1 MIYNKEQLRE
11 EAHKAALRHDPFI
24 SRKPSA
30 RFLQSNE
37 SDLEK
42 LRGFVNDL
50 RDNRSSC
57 SQPAE
62 EWLLDNAEF
71 LEEQVLVVNQGL
83 TKGFVNSL
91 PHLKKTGDS
100 RVFSICTDYLQFNDG
115 HLEMDSFI
123 SYLQSYQEVSLLKM
137 AEVWAMPLIMRVALI
152 RRLAEIMDTVKERR
166 DVCSLVEKLLSGIKA
181 SEITPEKLKQV
192 LEEAGQEMPLSGL
205 MIVHLVKHLRERAD
219 YTATVGEWLICKLEN
234 GPESLDHILSYEFQL
249 QAAFQVTTGNLIT
262 SMRKLSRWDW
272 NETFEQISMVE
283 QSLRKERTGFY
294 SQLDFSSRDT
304 LRKRVE
310 QLARRLNLPENLVA
324 AQAVELADKYGEE
337 PSVEV
342 SQKGENSEELAE
354 KYGKELHERNS
365 TERNRPLFVAYYL
378 LDPNG
383 IMQLRQALKMCG
395 KPRTLPETGLMRR
408 ATGTYFNMLA
418 VCFVVF
424 LLGFSIWIG
433 WDELF
438 SPIQWL
444 AILGILLFPV
454 TEWAVTSAHWFIER
468 VKGPVPLLRFD
479 FSKGISADAKT
490 MVVIPV
496 IWSSIAEVK
505 ELAERLELHYLA
517 NRDSNLHFGLLGDF
531 KDAETESLEQDE
543 VILTAAKREIEQLRN
558 TYSNTNFHLFQRKR
572 KWIPSEGV
580 WMGWER
586 KRGKLVEFVE
596 FLKGREDTSFAFF
609 EADLSLL
616 QDVRY
621 IITLDSDTQLP
632 LESAQRMIGTLHLPY
647 NQPVLNDT
655 KTRVIEGYGVLQPR
669 LSMSHQA
676 SMSSRF
682 SSLWSTNP
690 GFDPYAF
697 AVSDPYQDALGQ
709 GIFTGK
715 GIFEVDTFYQ
725 VLCERIPDNR
735 VLSHD
740 LLEGGFLRAGLL
752 SDIELID
759 HYPSKFIVF
768 QKRQHRWVRG
778 DWQLLLWLL
787 PRLYNRRGE
796 LMPVDLSVLTRWQ
809 IIDNM
814 RRSLLSTTLFVT
826 LLLAVTILPG
836 SPLRWIA
843 FVAATWFL
851 PVLRQIVTVQTGLM
865 NLRSIL
871 NTTVQVLLGIV
882 ILPFQIVLLLDA
894 IGRTLYRL
902 LFSKKRL
909 LEWVSSDEE
918 NRKSNQKDAPLLQ
931 GMAGGYVLCILFLA
945 ATLFNENIV
954 VQIIGLTLSV
964 MWMCAPFVIS
974 WLDQPSPQDRITFSE
989 DEMEELTNLAQQIWS
1004 FYEDYVTEKENWL
1017 PPDNVQMEPPNG
1029 VAHRTSPTNIGMY
1042 LTCALAARDFS
1053 FIDTPG
1059 LILRLERTLETL
1071 ERMEKWEG
1079 HFYNWY
1085 DTETLNPLSPRY
1097 VSTVDSGNLVGCL
1110 ITVKEGLAE
1119 WLEAFD
1125 KKENP
1130 TYHFHNDETMKIA
1143 FSEEITP
1150 DFSRRRNGKKVSVN
1164 WRDRGQMLL
1173 KRLEELIEET
1183 NFQPLFDHRAK
1194 LFSLGYHADRNTR
1207 DEVLYDLMA
1216 SEARIAS
1223 FVAIALG
1230 QVSVSHWHVLGRTM
1244 TRVGKR
1250 PVLLS
1255 WSGTMFEYLMPWL
1268 LMRTYRKTLWENT
1281 YAAVVDRQI
1290 QYAHQR
1296 GVPFGISESGYY
1308 AFDYQMNYQYRAFG
1322 VPGLGFKR
1330 GLEQDLVIAPYATIM
1345 ALPFAKDQALDAL
1358 KKIEQLNG
1366 RGKYGFYEAMDF
1378 TQERLPNDKQHKVIQ
1393 SFMAHHQG
1401 MSLLTLANLLLP
1413 KTMVERFHRN
1423 KQIRS
1428 AELLLQERIPKT
1440 PKYIKHPALGRV
1452 HKQNSKS
1459 AQDAAKIREYISP
1472 DTRVPE
1478 VSVLSNGSFTTVV
1491 TNTGSGFSQYKGLLV
1506 SRWREDPVMDP
1517 WGNYVYIRDISE
1529 DKLWSPSY
1537 QPCRVESSEQRV
1549 QFGLDRAT
1557 FMRVDGDVKTSMEI
1571 VVSSEMNA
1579 ELRRITLTNS
1589 GEEAKVLEVTTF
1601 VELALSNPIADVAH
1615 TAFSKLFI
1623 RTAFDAESGCL
1634 VAGRRP
1640 REAKDQTLWSA
1651 HSLLVDGDTLGSV
1664 EFETDRSSFIGR
1676 GYRLSDPQGIR
1687 TRLRGKVG
1695 SVADPAF
1702 VMRRR
1707 ICIEPG
1713 KQIQLV
1719 AVTSVS
1725 ETKEDA
1731 IEIVR
1736 KFAPDQAVERAFQL
1750 SWNRGQIEIRNLH
1763 LTNQE
1768 ATDFQRLAGYILY
1781 TSPFKKDRGKSILI
1795 NTKGQSGLWSFGVSG
1810 DRPIVLLRI
1819 EDRSQMP
1826 FVVKMLTGHE
1836 YIRRLGLLFDLVLLN
1851 ESEEGYYQHLQ
1862 EALQQVAEHGV
1873 DRFGVGLSGVYV
1885 IASNQLSAEDKA
1897 LLMAVAR
1904 VELRA
1909 GGASLATQMRLPKG
1923 EMENGMHKIG
1933 TPNGLLK
1940 DETENGMPEQLIP
1953 VTSAKNKIVFSGQ
1966 TIQEETKEWLFF
1978 NGWGGFSPDGKEY
1991 RIMIKNGNH
2000 LPAPWINVLANP
2012 RFGSLISEMGSGYTW
2027 WRNSRECK
2035 LTPWSN
2041 DPVLDPP
2048 TETAYLRDEE
2058 SGKVWSAAPS
2068 AVHSNEPY
2076 KITHG
2081 KGFTKFDHERN
2092 GIKHEMLVYV
2102 PLEDPVKIIR
2112 LKLQNKTSEQRH
2124 ISLTYYA
2131 EWVLGV
2137 QRQANAPFIVTDW
2150 VESERVMIAKN
2161 TYQETF
2167 RDATVFLGIYPQR
2180 GAVTG
2185 SGEVKDS
2192 GIAAWQD
2199 SSGAPG
2205 EIPGSDAAKEQDSIT
2220 APDQVRG
2227 SVSASD
2233 HSYDLTWTAD
2243 RNEFIGRNGSMEHP
2257 AAMGRV
2263 GLSCRTGTHY
2273 ESCGAIQT
2281 KLTLKPGEEQ
2291 VVYILLGC
2299 DDSKERVLQ
2308 LARKYSQSSAC
2319 EQAMDEV
2326 IAFWDHHL
2334 GQIQVSTPSKETDFL
2349 LNGWLLYQSLACR
2362 IWARTAFYQAGG
2374 AFGFRDQLQD
2384 SLALLHTMPEKTRE
2398 QIVLH
2403 ASHQYIEGD
2412 VQHWWH
2418 EETERGIRTTFSDD
2432 LLWMPYV
2439 VSRYIEHSG
2448 DRTVLDEVAPFLISE
2463 PLAEGE
2469 HERYEPTVR
2478 SSETGTVYE
2487 HCLRAIDRAL
2497 SRIGEH
2503 GLPLIGV
2510 GDWNDGMNQVGVKG
2524 RGESVWLGWFIC
2536 DVLNRFAELC
2546 GLRGDSERVEA
2557 FQKMRQQ
2564 LTDSLNEQGWDG
2576 QWYRRAFTDAGQWL
2590 GSIQNE
2596 ECRIDAIA
2604 QSWSVIS
2611 GAAPMDR
2618 AVQAMNSF
2626 DRELVERDLAVVR
2639 LLTPAFDQ
2647 TEPSPGYIQGYPPGI
2662 RENGAQY
2669 THGVIWG
2676 IIAWCQLGN
2685 GDKAMEMFTMLNPMT
2700 HTRTDH
2706 EVRRYT
2712 GEPYAI
2718 AADVYTAEP
2727 NQGHSGWTWY
2737 TGASGWFYQAGIEWI
2752 LGIRRRETRL
2762 YLNPRI
2768 PSEWPGFSIT
2778 YRFGNTR
2785 YHINVKNGS
2794 GGNECGL
2801 TVDGVQIPIS
2811 EEEKST
2817 GPFVELRDDGLDHH
2831 VGLRI

>member
-1 MIYNKEQLRE
+1 MIFNKEQLRE
-11 EAHKAALRHDPFI
+11 EAHKTALTHDPFI
-24 SRKPSA
+24 SRKTSA
-30 RFLQSNE
+30 RFLRSNE
-37 SDLEK
+37 SDFEK
-42 LRGFVNDL
+42 LRIFVNDL

-71 LEEQVLVVNQGL
+71 LEEQVLEVNQNL
-83 TKGFVNSL
+83 TKKFVNSL

-115 HLEMDSFI
+115 HLDMDSYI
-123 SYLQSYQEVSLLKM
+123 SYLQSYQEVSVLTLG
-137 AEVWAMPLIMRVALI
+137 EVWAVPLIMRVALI

-166 DVCSLVEKLLSGIKA
+166 DVCVLVEKLLSGIKT

-192 LEEAGQEMPLSGL
+192 IEEAGHEMPLSGP

-249 QAAFQVTTGNLIT
+249 QAALQVTTGNLIT
-262 SMRKLSRWDW
+262 SLRKLSRWDW
-272 NETFEQISMVE
+272 KETFEQISIVE
-283 QSLRKERTGFY
+283 QSLRKEKTGFY
-294 SQLDFSSRDT
+294 AQLDFSSRET

-324 AQAVELADKYGEE
+324 SQAVELADKYGEE
-337 PSVEV
+337 RSAEAPREPA
-342 SQKGENSEELAE
+342 NSEVLAD
-354 KYGKELHERNS
+354 KNGKELSERNS
-365 TERNRPLFVAYYL
+365 KEKNRQLFVAYYL
-378 LDPNG
+378 LDPKGN
-383 IMQLRQALKMCG
+383 MLLRQALKMCG
-395 KPRTLPETGLMRR
+395 KPRALPETGLMRR

-418 VCFVVF
+418 VYFIVF
-424 LLGFSIWIG
+424 LIGFSIWIG
-433 WDELF
+433 WDEFF
-438 SPIQWL
+438 SPLQWL
-444 AILGILLFPV
+444 AILGILLFPA

-479 FSKGISADAKT
+479 FSKGISDDAKT

-496 IWSSIAEVK
+496 IWTSITEVK
-505 ELAERLELHYLA
+505 ELADRLELHYLA

-543 VILTAAKREIEQLRN
+543 IILTAAKREIERLRN

-572 KWIPSEGV
+572 QWNPSEGV

-586 KRGKLVEFVE
+586 KRGKLVELVE
-596 FLKGREDTSFAFF
+596 LLKGRKDTSFALIK
-609 EADLSLL
+609 ADLTIL

-669 LSMSHQA
+669 LSMSHEA
-676 SMSSRF
+676 SMKSRF
-682 SSLWSTNP
+682 ASLWSTDP

-715 GIFEVDTFYQ
+715 GIFDVDTFYQ

-740 LLEGGFLRAGLL
+740 LLEGSFLRAGLL

-759 HYPSKFIVF
+759 HYPTKFIVF
-768 QKRQHRWVRG
+768 QKRLHRWVRG

-787 PRLYNRRGE
+787 PRMYNRRGE
-796 LMPVDLSVLTRWQ
+796 LLPVDLSVLTRWQ

-814 RRSLLSTTLFVT
+814 RRSLLSTSLFVI
-826 LLLAVTILPG
+826 LFLAVTILPG
-836 SPLRWIA
+836 SPLRWLA
-843 FVAATWFL
+843 LVAATWFL
-851 PVLRQIVTVQTGLM
+851 PVLRQLVTAQIGFM
-865 NLRSIL
+865 NLRSVL
-871 NTTVQVLLGIV
+871 NTGAQVLLGIV
-882 ILPFQIVLLLDA
+882 TLPFQMVLLLDA
-894 IGRTLYRL
+894 IARTLYRL
-902 LFSKKRL
+902 MFSKKRL
-909 LEWVSSDEE
+909 LEWVSSDEV
-918 NRKSNQKDAPLLQ
+918 NRNSERKGTPLLQ
-931 GMAGGYVLCILFLA
+931 GMWGGYVLCILFLA
-945 ATLFNENIV
+945 ATLFNENKV

-964 MWMCAPFVIS
+964 MWVCAPLVIR
-974 WLDQPSPQDRITFSE
+974 WLDQPSPQEHMAFSE
-989 DEMEELTNLAQQIWS
+989 DELEELTNLAQQIWS

-1017 PPDNVQMEPPNG
+1017 PPDNVQMDPPNG

-1079 HFYNWY
+1079 HLYNWY

-1097 VSTVDSGNLVGCL
+1097 ISTVDSGNLVGCL

-1119 WLEAFD
+1119 WLESYD
-1125 KKENP
+1125 KKETP
-1130 TYHFHNDETMKIA
+1130 IYHFHNNDKLQTA
-1143 FSEEITP
+1143 FSEEIAP
-1150 DFSRRRNGKKVSVN
+1150 DVSRQRNGKKASII

-1173 KRLEELIEET
+1173 KRIEKLIEET
-1183 NFQPLFDHRAK
+1183 NFRPLFDHRAK
-1194 LFSLGYHADRNTR
+1194 LFSLGYHADRNIQ

-1244 TRVGKR
+1244 TKVGKQ

-1255 WSGTMFEYLMPWL
+1255 WSGTMFEFLMPWL
-1268 LMRTYRKTLWENT
+1268 LMRTYRSTLWEKT

-1345 ALPFAKDQALDAL
+1345 ALPFAKDQALDSL

-1378 TQERLPNDKQHKVIQ
+1378 TQERLPNGKQHKVIQ

-1401 MSLLTLANLLLP
+1401 MSFLTLANLLLP

-1452 HKQNSKS
+1452 HKPYSKS
-1459 AQDAAKIREYISP
+1459 AQDVETIREYISP

-1517 WGNYVYIRDISE
+1517 WGSYVYIRDISQ
-1529 DKLWSPSY
+1529 DKLWSASY
-1537 QPCRVESSEQRV
+1537 QPCRVNSSEQRV

-1557 FMRVDGDVKTSMEI
+1557 YMREDGEVKTSMEI
-1571 VVSSEMNA
+1571 CVSSEWNA

-1589 GEEAKVLEVTTF
+1589 GVEAKVLEVTTF
-1601 VELALSNPIADVAH
+1601 VELALSNPIADIAH

-1623 RTAFDAESGCL
+1623 RTAFHAESGCL
-1634 VAGRRP
+1634 IAGRRP
-1640 REAKDQTLWSA
+1640 REANDQTLWSA
-1651 HSLLVDGDTLGSV
+1651 HSLMVDGDTLGSV
-1664 EFETDRSSFIGR
+1664 EFETDRASFIGR
-1676 GYRLSDPQGIR
+1676 GYRLSNPQGIR

-1713 KQIQLV
+1713 KQIRLV

-1736 KFAPDQAVERAFQL
+1736 KFAPNQAVERAFQL

-1763 LTNQE
+1763 LTNKE
-1768 ATDFQRLAGYILY
+1768 ATNFQRLAGHILY
-1781 TSPFKKDRGKSILI
+1781 TPPLKKGRGKSISI

-1810 DRPIVLLRI
+1810 DRPIVLVRI

-1826 FVVKMLTGHE
+1826 FVVKILTGHE

-1851 ESEEGYYQHLQ
+1851 ESEEGYQQFLQ
-1862 EALQQVAEHGV
+1862 EALQQSAEHGV
-1873 DRFGVGLSGVYV
+1873 DRFGAGLSGVYV
-1885 IASNQLSAEDKA
+1885 IASNQLAAEDKA

-1904 VELRA
+1904 VEFRA
-1909 GGASLATQMRLPKG
+1909 GGASLETQMRLPKV
-1923 EMENGMHKIG
+1923 ESENGLPKA
-1933 TPNGLLK
+1933 
-1940 DETENGMPEQLIP
+1940 ETENRLPEQLKP
-1953 VTSAKNKIVFSGQ
+1953 VPSAKNKYVFSGQ
-1966 TIQEETKEWLFF
+1966 TIQEETKDWLFF

-2012 RFGSLISEMGSGYTW
+2012 RFGCLISEMGSGYTW
-2027 WRNSRECK
+2027 WGNSRECK

-2058 SGKVWSAAPS
+2058 SGQVWSGAPS
-2068 AVHSNEPY
+2068 SVHSNEPY

-2112 LKLQNKTSEQRH
+2112 VKLQNKTAEQRQ
-2124 ISLTYYA
+2124 ISFTYYA

-2137 QRQANAPFIVTDW
+2137 QRQANAPFIVTEW

-2167 RDATVFLGIYPQR
+2167 RDATAFLGIYPQQ
-2180 GAVTG
+2180 GADTG
-2185 SGEVKDS
+2185 
-2192 GIAAWQD
+2192 
-2199 SSGAPG
+2199 
-2205 EIPGSDAAKEQDSIT
+2205 
-2220 APDQVRG
+2220 PDY
-2227 SVSASD
+2227 SN
-2233 HSYDLTWTAD
+2233 DLTWTAD
-2243 RNEFIGRNGSMEHP
+2243 RNEFIGRNRSMEHP
-2257 AAMGRV
+2257 AGMGRV

-2281 KLTLKPGEEQ
+2281 KLTIKPDEEQ
-2291 VVYILLGC
+2291 IVYILLGC
-2299 DDSKERVLQ
+2299 DDSKKSVLQ
-2308 LARKYSQSSAC
+2308 LVKKYSQPSAC
-2319 EQAMDEV
+2319 DQAMEELT
-2326 IAFWDHHL
+2326 AFWDHHL

-2384 SLALLHTMPEKTRE
+2384 SLALLHTMPEKTRA

-2439 VSRYIEHSG
+2439 VSRYIEHTG
-2448 DRTVLDEVAPFLISE
+2448 DRTVLDEVAPFLMSE
-2463 PLAEGE
+2463 KLAEGE

-2478 SSETGTVYE
+2478 SSETGTVYD

-2497 SRIGEH
+2497 GRIGEH

-2546 GLRGDSERVEA
+2546 GLRGDSERVES
-2557 FQKMRQQ
+2557 FQKMRKQ
-2564 LTDSLNEQGWDG
+2564 LTNSLNEQGWDG

-2685 GDKAMEMFTMLNPMT
+2685 GEKAMEMFTMLNPIT
-2700 HTRTDH
+2700 HTRTDQ

-2762 YLNPRI
+2762 YLDPRI
-2768 PSEWPGFSIT
+2768 PSEWPGFSAT
-2778 YRFGNTR
+2778 YRFGKTR

-2794 GGNECGL
+2794 GNSESEL

-2811 EEEKST
+2811 KKEKSA

-2831 VGLRI
+2831 VELRI

>member
-1 MIYNKEQLRE
+1 MIFNKEQLRE
-11 EAHKAALRHDPFI
+11 EAHKAALSHDPFI
-24 SRKPSA
+24 SRRPSA
-30 RFLQSNE
+30 RFLQSNN
-37 SDLEK
+37 SDFEK
-42 LRGFVNDL
+42 LRSFVNDL

-71 LEEQVLVVNQGL
+71 LEEQVLVVNQDL
-83 TKGFVNSL
+83 TKRFVNSL

-115 HLEMDSFI
+115 HLDMDSFI
-123 SYLQSYQEVSLLKM
+123 SFLQSYQEVSVLTM
-137 AEVWAMPLIMRVALI
+137 AEVWAIPLIMRVALI

-166 DVCSLVEKLLSGIKA
+166 DVCALVEKLLSGIKA

-192 LEEAGQEMPLSGL
+192 LEEAGQEMPLSGP
-205 MIVHLVKHLRERAD
+205 MTVHLVKHLRERAY

-234 GPESLDHILSYEFQL
+234 GPESLDHILSYEFQF
-249 QAAFQVTTGNLIT
+249 QAALQVTTGNLIT
-262 SMRKLSRWDW
+262 SIRKLSRWDW

-324 AQAVELADKYGEE
+324 TQAVELADKYGENL
-337 PSVEV
+337 SVEL
-342 SQKGENSEELAE
+342 SRARANSEERERADTVGEEPSDDEVQKWVTSEQLAE
-354 KYGKELHERNS
+354 KYGNKPPERNS
-365 TERNRPLFVAYYL
+365 GERNRQAFVAYYL

-395 KPRTLPETGLMRR
+395 KPRALPETGLMRR
-408 ATGTYFNMLA
+408 ATGKYFNLLA

-433 WDELF
+433 WNEFF
-438 SPIQWL
+438 SPLQWV
-444 AILGILLFPV
+444 AILVILLFPAL
-454 TEWAVTSAHWFIER
+454 EWAVTSTHWFIER
-468 VKGPVPLLRFD
+468 VKGPVALLRFD
-479 FSKGISADAKT
+479 FSKGVPSDAKT
-490 MVVIPV
+490 IVVIPI
-496 IWSSIAEVK
+496 IWSSAAEVK

-517 NRDSNLHFGLLGDF
+517 NRDSNIHFALLGDF
-531 KDAETESLEQDE
+531 KDTDTESLEQDE
-543 VILTAAKREIEQLRN
+543 VILTAAKQEIERLRN
-558 TYSNTNFHLFQRKR
+558 IYPNTNFHLFQRKR
-572 KWIPSEGV
+572 QWNPSEGV
-580 WMGWER
+580 WMGRER

-596 FLKGREDTSFAFF
+596 LLKGRKDTSFAFID
-609 EADLSLL
+609 ANLTLL
-616 QDVRY
+616 KDVRY
-621 IITLDSDTQLP
+621 IITLDSDTLLP

-647 NQPVLNDT
+647 NQPVLNDS

-669 LSMSHQA
+669 ISMSHEA
-676 SMSSRF
+676 SMRSRF
-682 SSLWSTNP
+682 AGLWSRDP
-690 GFDPYAF
+690 GVDPYAF

-715 GIFEVDTFYQ
+715 GIFDVDTFYQ
-725 VLCERIPDNR
+725 VVCERIPDNR

-759 HYPSKFIVF
+759 HFPTKFIAF

-778 DWQLLLWLL
+778 DWQLLLWLF
-787 PRLYNRRGE
+787 PRLHNRRGQ
-796 LMPVDLSVLTRWQ
+796 LLPVDLSVLTRWQ

-814 RRSLLSTTLFVT
+814 RRSLLPMTLFAT

-836 SPLRWIA
+836 SPLRWMA
-843 FVAATWFL
+843 LVAVTWFL
-851 PVLRQIVTVQTGLM
+851 PVLRQLVTVQTGLK
-865 NLRSIL
+865 NPRGIL
-871 NTTVQVLLGIV
+871 NTAGQVLFGIV
-882 ILPFQIVLLLDA
+882 TLPFQIVVLLDA

-902 LFSKKRL
+902 FFSKKRL

-918 NRKSNQKDAPLLQ
+918 NRNSEQSGAPLLQ
-931 GMAGGYVLCILFLA
+931 GMLGGYVLCILFLA
-945 ATLFNENIV
+945 ATLFNGNIV
-954 VQIIGLTLSV
+954 LQIIGLTLSAV
-964 MWMCAPFVIS
+964 WACALFVIK
-974 WLDQPSPQDRITFSE
+974 WLDQPFPEDRITFSE

-1029 VAHRTSPTNIGMY
+1029 VAHRTSPTNIGLY
-1042 LTCALAARDFS
+1042 LTCALAARDFA
-1053 FIDTPG
+1053 FIDTPE

-1071 ERMEKWEG
+1071 EQMEKWEG
-1079 HFYNWY
+1079 HLYNWY
-1085 DTETLNPLSPRY
+1085 DTETLNPLLPRY
-1097 VSTVDSGNLVGCL
+1097 VSTVDSGNLVACL

-1119 WLEAFD
+1119 WLEAYD

-1130 TYHFHNDETMKIA
+1130 TEHFHNDENLKIA

-1150 DFSRRRNGKKVSVN
+1150 DVSRILNGKKATVN
-1164 WRDRGQMLL
+1164 WRDKGQMLL
-1173 KRLEELIEET
+1173 TRLEKLIEET
-1183 NFQPLFDHRAK
+1183 NFQPLFDHRTK
-1194 LFSLGYHADRNTR
+1194 LFTLGYHADRNER
-1207 DEVLYDLMA
+1207 DNVLYDLLA

-1223 FVAIALG
+1223 FVAISLG

-1268 LMRTYRKTLWENT
+1268 LMRTYRHTLWEKT
-1281 YAAVVDRQI
+1281 YDAVVDRQI
-1290 QYAHQR
+1290 EYARQR
-1296 GVPFGISESGYY
+1296 EVPFGISESGYY

-1345 ALPFAKDQALDAL
+1345 ALPFAKDQALAAL

-1378 TQERLPNDKQHKVIQ
+1378 TQERLPKGKRHKVIQ

-1401 MSLLTLANLLLP
+1401 MSLLTLANLLQP

-1423 KQIRS
+1423 KQMRS

-1440 PKYIKHPALGRV
+1440 PRFIKHPALGRM
-1452 HKQNSKS
+1452 HKPYSKK
-1459 AQDAAKIREYISP
+1459 AQDVATAREYISP
-1472 DTRVPE
+1472 DTTVPE
-1478 VSVLSNGSFTTVV
+1478 VSVLSNGSYTTVL

-1517 WGNYVYIRDISE
+1517 WGSYVFIRDVTQ

-1549 QFGLDRAT
+1549 QFELDRTT
-1557 FMRVDGDVKTSMEI
+1557 FMRVDGDIKTSMEI
-1571 VVSSEMNA
+1571 CVSSEWNA

-1640 REAKDQTLWSA
+1640 REAKDQALWSA
-1651 HSLLVDGDTLGSV
+1651 HSLMIDGDTLGSV

-1713 KQIQLV
+1713 NQIRLV
-1719 AVTSVS
+1719 AVTSVG
-1725 ETKEDA
+1725 ETKEEA
-1731 IEIVR
+1731 IEIVG

-1763 LTNQE
+1763 LTNRE
-1768 ATDFQRLAGYILY
+1768 ATDFQRLAGHILY
-1781 TSPFKKDRGKSILI
+1781 TPPLKKERAQSILI

-1810 DRPIVLLRI
+1810 DRPIVLVRI

-1826 FVVKMLTGHE
+1826 FVVKMLAGHE

-1851 ESEEGYYQHLQ
+1851 ESEEGYHQHLQ
-1862 EALQQVAEHGV
+1862 EALQQAAEHGV
-1873 DRFGVGLSGVYV
+1873 DRFGAGLSGVYV
-1885 IASNQLSAEDKA
+1885 IASNQLATEDKA

-1923 EMENGMHKIG
+1923 EKENG
-1933 TPNGLLK
+1933 L
-1940 DETENGMPEQLIP
+1940 PEELIP
-1953 VTSAKNKIVFSGQ
+1953 LSSVNHKNVSSGQ
-1966 TIQEETKEWLFF
+1966 TIQEEAKEWLFF

-2012 RFGSLISEMGSGYTW
+2012 RFGCLISEMGTGYTW

-2058 SGKVWSAAPS
+2058 SGDVWSVAPS
-2068 AVHSNEPY
+2068 AAHSKEPY

-2081 KGFTKFDHERN
+2081 KGFTKFDHERK
-2092 GIKHEMLVYV
+2092 GIKHEMLVFV
-2102 PLEDPVKIIR
+2102 PLEDPVKIMR
-2112 LKLQNKTSEQRH
+2112 LKLQNKTTEQRR

-2137 QRQANAPFIVTDW
+2137 QRQANAPFIVTEW
-2150 VESERVMIAKN
+2150 VDSERIMIAKN

-2167 RDATVFLGIYPQR
+2167 RDATAFLGIYPQP
-2180 GAVTG
+2180 ATVTG

-2192 GIAAWQD
+2192 GIVAWQD
-2199 SSGAPG
+2199 SSEA
-2205 EIPGSDAAKEQDSIT
+2205 QDKIK
-2220 APDQVRG
+2220 G
-2227 SVSASD
+2227 SVSPLDQA

-2263 GLSCRTGTHY
+2263 GLSCQTGTHY
-2273 ESCGAIQT
+2273 ESCGAIQA
-2281 KLTLKPGEEQ
+2281 KFTLKPGEEQ
-2291 VVYILLGC
+2291 DVYILLGC
-2299 DDSKERVLQ
+2299 DDSKESVLQ
-2308 LARKYSQSSAC
+2308 LAKKYSQPSSC
-2319 EQAMDEV
+2319 KQAMDEV
-2326 IAFWDHHL
+2326 TAFWDHHL

-2384 SLALLHTMPEKTRE
+2384 SLAILHTMPEKTRE

-2403 ASHQYIEGD
+2403 ASHQYLEGD

-2439 VSRYIEHSG
+2439 VSRYIDHTG
-2448 DRTVLDEVAPFLISE
+2448 DRTVLDEVAPFLMSE
-2463 PLAEGE
+2463 PLAEDE

-2497 SRIGEH
+2497 NRIGEH

-2557 FQKMRQQ
+2557 FQKIHQK
-2564 LTDSLNEQGWDG
+2564 LTDSLNEHGWDG

-2626 DRELVERDLAVVR
+2626 DRELVERDLAVIR
-2639 LLTPAFDQ
+2639 LLTPAFDR

-2685 GDKAMEMFTMLNPMT
+2685 GDKAMEMFTMLNPMM
-2700 HTRTDH
+2700 HTRTDQ

-2718 AADVYTAEP
+2718 AADVYTADP
-2727 NQGHSGWTWY
+2727 NQGHAGWTWY

-2762 YLNPRI
+2762 YLDPCI

-2778 YRFGNTR
+2778 YRFGGTH
-2785 YHINVKNGS
+2785 YLISIINNS
-2794 GGNECGL
+2794 GVENGL
-2801 TVDGVQIPIS
+2801 TVDGVQMPIL
-2811 EEEKST
+2811 EKEKSI
-2817 GPFVELRDDGLDHH
+2817 GLFVELRDDGHDHH
-2831 VGLRI
+2831 VELRI